1 MKIVLQV
8 YDITGTI
15 PIYDKVY
22 TVTLEL
28 LCIGVC
34 SSIYTTKS
42 PPDSVL
48 ILDKFQAKP
57 TENGVVYFDGFRVV
71 ASGDFKF
78 KASCPDLPTAYS
90 DSFTAINKYKRME
103 FSHSPVNVTANFDF
117 SLNIDLIG
125 EDDKPSAASS
135 TITIVSEE
143 DSINGETIIETYGK
157 SAEANLWFT
166 KYGLKTLILSSSLST
181 EIYKCEIDVLP
192 NSIYIDPINDDEKP
206 TNTRQTFVLNITIMD
221 WNSENI
227 NTAHGSN
234 KLEFSLEPS
243 GKLEGTQTSVKTFN
257 GVIFINDL
265 IPSEP
270 GDYHLVITI
279 DDDYRYV
286 YEKEEFNIESTSCL
300 PGSGP
305 ISCMSVMIF
314 LAIVLSILF
323 YYMDKDV
330 KNYPHLKF
338 APWLIHLF
346 SSLFFTQPNRRRLLL
361 CLSIFTCELIML
373 TVIGAVYAYYDS
385 PLEHYE
391 REFTDYY
398 GRQLYK
404 GGTGWALAQ
413 GGIIP
418 IFFLAF
424 YAIGSKD
431 IAKICF
437 WTCVALNFL
446 CFGAI
451 VGMTIKYCIG
461 YSVYWTA
468 NFLIFILFDL
478 IIMQPIYTVICYFL
492 MTKKIRSKLYGKDD
506 NNAEDSA
513 APNDNLQP
521 KEVKGFTEGNPDRNN
536 E

>member
-1 MKIVLQV
+1 MQVLLQV
-8 YDITGTI
+8 YDITGITALG
-15 PIYDKVY
+15 DKVY
-22 TVTLEL
+22 TVNLEL
-28 LCIGVC
+28 FCIGVC
-34 SSIYTTKS
+34 SSIYTQNISNSAGTF
-42 PPDSVL
+42 
-48 ILDKFQAKP
+48 DKFQTKQ
-57 TENGVVYFDGFRVV
+57 TENGQAYFNDFRII

-78 KASCPDLPTAYS
+78 KASCSDLPTAYS
-90 DSFTAINKYKRME
+90 NSFIAVNKYKSME
-103 FSHSPVNVTANFDF
+103 FSYSPVNVTANFDF
-117 SLNIDLIG
+117 SLKIDLIG
-125 EDDKPSAASS
+125 EDNEPSAASS
-135 TITIVSEE
+135 TIFLEIEGE
-143 DSINGETIIETYGK
+143 DSIKGETQIETNGR
-157 SAEANLWFT
+157 SAVTKLWFS
-166 KYGLKTLILSSSLST
+166 KYGLKTIIVSNTLST
-181 EIYKCEIDVLP
+181 EIEKYEIDVLP
-192 NSIYIDPINDDEKP
+192 NSIYIDPINEDEKP
-206 TNTRQTFVLNITIMD
+206 KNTRQTFVLNIKIMD
-221 WNSENI
+221 WNSKNVQ
-227 NTAHGSN
+227 TAHGPN

-243 GKLEGTQTSVKTFN
+243 GKLEGTQTSVKTLN
-257 GVIFINDL
+257 GAVYIYDL

-314 LAIVLSILF
+314 LSIVLSILF
-323 YYMDKDV
+323 YYMDKNV

-338 APWLIHLF
+338 TPWLIHLF
-346 SSLFFTQPNRRRLLL
+346 SSLFFKQPNKRRLLL

-437 WTCVALNFL
+437 WTCIALNFL

-492 MTKKIRSKLYGKDD
+492 MTKKIRSKFYEKDD

-521 KEVKGFTEGNPDRNN
+521 KEVKSFTEGNPDRNN